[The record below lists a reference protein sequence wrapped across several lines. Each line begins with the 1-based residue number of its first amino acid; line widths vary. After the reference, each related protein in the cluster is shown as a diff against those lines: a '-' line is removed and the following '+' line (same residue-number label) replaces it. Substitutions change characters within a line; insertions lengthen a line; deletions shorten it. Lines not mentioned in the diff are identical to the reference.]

1 MERPSWLS
9 GMLLSSVVV
18 VVFFFS
24 SLWSMWDLR
33 LLIRDWTNIPV
44 SEAQNLKHWTIK
56 EVSGMLL
63 DSSLHLS
70 TLWIFYLNLFIYKH
84 VEVQFGE
91 NSMHANPFL
100 LAQLSFTGLHL
111 KMSIWCIIVDI
122 DCLLDLTSW
131 PDFSNLPLGIHL
143 QFLSLISDHPPYL
156 VKFLIPHP

>member
-9 GMLLSSVVV
+9 GIYLLA
-18 VVFFFS
+18 

-44 SEAQNLKHWTIK
+44 LEAWNLKHWTIR
-56 EVSGMLL
+56 EVSGILL

-100 LAQLSFTGLHL
+100 FAQLSFTGLHL
-111 KMSIWCIIVDI
+111 KRSIQCIIDI
-122 DCLLDLTSW
+122 DCLLNLTSW
-131 PDFSNLPLGIHL
+131 PDFSNLSLGIHL
-143 QFLSLISDHPPYL
+143 QFLSLISDHPQY
-156 VKFLIPHP
+156 VIIYHPATPGDV